1 MNQVPEKK
9 YPPVGKGRDTFDKGR
24 VPGRYQSM
32 IEQTAFQRDKA
43 LKREKFYWVLIVA
56 LVIAMVYT
64 ALTANYRVYAVR
76 VDNTSGR
83 IEEAQELKAN
93 SYEPRDVEI
102 KYFLR
107 QFITDTRT
115 IGRDPVVLRQ
125 NWDRAQFF
133 VTPDAYRKLIGLVE
147 KENFFQRIGNM
158 TQQPDIKMIQ
168 EQPGMPGT
176 YQIRWSEDQ
185 FYMNGARASAKSNYV
200 GLFTVRIQPPKK
212 ENELIVNPLGIRI
225 IDLTFASEDMK

>member
-1 MNQVPEKK
+1 MNQVPERK

-93 SYEPRDVEI
+93 S
-102 KYFLR
+102 
-107 QFITDTRT
+107 
-115 IGRDPVVLRQ
+115 
-125 NWDRAQFF
+125 
-133 VTPDAYRKLIGLVE
+133 
-147 KENFFQRIGNM
+147 
-158 TQQPDIKMIQ
+158 
-168 EQPGMPGT
+168 
-176 YQIRWSEDQ
+176 
-185 FYMNGARASAKSNYV
+185 
-200 GLFTVRIQPPKK
+200 
-212 ENELIVNPLGIRI
+212 
-225 IDLTFASEDMK
+225 